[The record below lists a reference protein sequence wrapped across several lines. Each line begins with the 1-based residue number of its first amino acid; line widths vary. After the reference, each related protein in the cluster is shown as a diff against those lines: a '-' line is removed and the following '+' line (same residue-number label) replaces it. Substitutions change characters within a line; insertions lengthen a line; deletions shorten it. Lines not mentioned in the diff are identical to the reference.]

1 MSEKSNINNF
11 DFEEHLNIFTKD
23 YKGKYQLIV
32 RSTSKI
38 FALCCHL
45 VYEPSLKKKEKNLL
59 YKSIAYFV
67 LPRDIFSEATHGSIG
82 FIDDMMLCL
91 YALNLISKRHGEDLL
106 YEIWSGRPSTLK
118 KLLNEEFDKI
128 TKENKNMFESV
139 LFEVGVDDI

>member
-1 MSEKSNINNF
+1 MNNDKNINNF
-11 DFEEHLNIFTKD
+11 DFEEHLYTSTKD
-23 YKGKYQLIV
+23 YNGKYKLLI

-45 VYEPSLKKKEKNLL
+45 VYESSLKKKEKILL

-67 LPRDIFSEATHGSIG
+67 LPRDVFSEATHGSIG

-91 YALNLISKRHGEDLL
+91 YALNLISKRHGEDIL

-118 KLLNEEFDKI
+118 KLLNEEFEKV
-128 TKENKNMFESV
+128 TKENNKMFESV
-139 LFEVGVDDI
+139 LIEVGVDNN

>member
-1 MSEKSNINNF
+1 MSNNKAINNF
-11 DFEEHLNIFTKD
+11 DFEEHLNTSTKN
-23 YKGKYQLIV
+23 YNGKFKLVV
-32 RSTSKI
+32 RSTSKV

-45 VYEPSLKKKEKNLL
+45 VYEKSIKKKEKILL

-67 LPRDIFSEATHGSIG
+67 LPKDVFSEASHGSIG

-118 KLLNEEFDKI
+118 KLLNEEFRKI
-128 TKENKNMFESV
+128 TKENNKMFENV
-139 LFEVGVDDI
+139 LSEVGVNNL

>member
-23 YKGKYQLIV
+23 YNGKYQLIV

-139 LFEVGVDDI
+139 LSEVGVDNI

>member
-139 LFEVGVDDI
+139 LSEVGVDNI